1 MQRRDFIATSI
12 ATSALAFAPGG
23 AAQTPAAGAREY
35 YQIRRYQLR
44 SGPQTKLTESYIGD
58 ALIPALTRLGM
69 GPIGAFQQDFGSDT
83 PAHYVLIPGASAEA
97 LAQVSLKLGDDA
109 AFLKV
114 AEPFWNAP
122 AAARSFERVDT
133 SLLLA
138 FSGWPKLTPP
148 PGSATKAKRIFVLRT
163 YESPSDR
170 EHVIK
175 VDMFNNGEFESF
187 KNAGFHP
194 VFFGDTL
201 IGPRMP
207 SLTYMLSLASLDELN
222 ARWDGFRN
230 DPGWKK
236 LSTDP
241 KYSFDPIV
249 SNISNLILSPL
260 AASQI

>member
-1 MQRRDFIATSI
+1 MQRRDFLAASI
-12 ATSALAFAPGG
+12 ATSAVALAQGT
-23 AAQTPAAGAREY
+23 AAQTPAASPREY

-44 SGPQTKLTESYIGD
+44 NGTQTKLSESYIGD
-58 ALIPALTRLGM
+58 ALIPALTRLGF

-83 PAHYVLIPGASAEA
+83 PAHYVLIPGASAETHA
-97 LAQVSLKLGDDA
+97 QLSLRLAEDA
-109 AFLKV
+109 AFLKA

-138 FSGWPKLTPP
+138 FSGWPRLTLPP
-148 PGSATKAKRIFVLRT
+148 STAAKAKRIFVLRT

-187 KNAGFHP
+187 KNAGFSP

-222 ARWDGFRN
+222 ARWDAFRA

-249 SNISNLILSPL
+249 SNISNLVLSPL